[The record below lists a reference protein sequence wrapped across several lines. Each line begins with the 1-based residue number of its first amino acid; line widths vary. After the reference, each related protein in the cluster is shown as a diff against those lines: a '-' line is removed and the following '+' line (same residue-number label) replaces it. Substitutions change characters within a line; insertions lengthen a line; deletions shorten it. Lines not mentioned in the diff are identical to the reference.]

1 MSYEYL
7 DELQDIVKEKP
18 PIYEEVVQKTIQ
30 SKVLMEINTNKARY
44 VYFRITDNLFIKLFH
59 ILITIISNPI
69 IICLYLIFV
78 IIKKPWIYSLL
89 YTKYI
94 IVYDIILYFVV
105 IGILVVIENY
115 IVRKIILM
123 HSLKDVILYHKL
135 YSKGIIGIK
144 YLI

>member
-30 SKVLMEINTNKARY
+30 GKVLMKINTNKARY

-59 ILITIISNPI
+59 ILITIICNPI
-69 IICLYLIFV
+69 IICLYLVYV

-94 IVYDIILYFVV
+94 IVYDIILYIVV
-105 IGILVVIENY
+105 MGILIVIENY

-123 HSLKDVILYHKL
+123 HSLKDAILYHKL

-144 YLI
+144 YMT